1 MGYEAAR
8 IHRFG
13 GPEVI
18 VLDEMPVP
26 EPEPGQMCIRVQAAS
41 VNPVDYKIRRGGYL
55 PADKLPIT
63 LGRDV
68 AGVVERLGPGV
79 DGAFREGSAVFAM
92 VERDNGGNAEFT
104 LARPDICAPL
114 ARGLDAV
121 QAGAIPLAGLTAWQ
135 GLCDHGGLQEGQRVL
150 IHGGVGA
157 VGHLAV
163 QFAKARGAQVFATCA
178 GQDAEFVHG
187 LGADVVINYKTER
200 FEDRVRDLDMVFDL
214 IAGEVQDRSWAVLR
228 QGGILVST
236 LAEPD
241 KQKAAA
247 RGARGTR
254 YMAQPNGAELR
265 EIAGLVENCRVR
277 VHLHRR
283 FPLAAVAEAHRVL
296 EQERVRGKIV
306 LQVA

>member
-1 MGYEAAR
+1 MKAAR

-13 GPEVI
+13 GPGVI
-18 VLDEMPVP
+18 VLDEVPVP
-26 EPEPGQMCIRVQAAS
+26 EPGPGQMRIRVQAAS

-55 PADKLPIT
+55 PEHKLPTT

-68 AGVVERLGPGV
+68 AGIVERLGQGV
-79 DGAFREGSAVFAM
+79 NGVFREGSAVVAM
-92 VERDNGGNAEFT
+92 LERDNGGNAEFT
-104 LARPDICAPL
+104 VARPDICAPVP
-114 ARGLDAV
+114 RGLDAV
-121 QAGAIPLAGLTAWQ
+121 HAGAIPLAGLTARQ
-135 GLCDHGGLQEGQRVL
+135 GLFDHGGLQEGQRVL
-150 IHGGVGA
+150 IHGGAGG
-157 VGHLAV
+157 VGHFAV

-187 LGADVVINYKTER
+187 LGADVVIDYNTRR
-200 FEDRVRDLDMVFDL
+200 FDDHIRDLDLVFDL
-214 IAGEVQDRSWAVLR
+214 VAGEVQDRSWAVLR

-236 LAEPD
+236 VTEPD

-254 YMAQPNGAELR
+254 YMAQPNGTQLR
-265 EIAGLVENCRVR
+265 EIAGLLENGRVR
-277 VHLHRR
+277 EHVDRT

-296 EQERVRGKIV
+296 KHEHVRGKIV

>member
-1 MGYEAAR
+1 MD
-8 IHRFG
+8 
-13 GPEVI
+13 EV
-18 VLDEMPVP
+18 PVP
-26 EPEPGQMCIRVQAAS
+26 EPGPGQMRIRVQAAS

-92 VERDNGGNAEFT
+92 LERDNGGNAELT
-104 LARPDICAPL
+104 LARPDICAPVP
-114 ARGLDAV
+114 RGLDAV

-135 GLCDHGGLQEGQRVL
+135 GLFDHGGLQEGQRVL
-150 IHGGVGA
+150 IHGGAGG

-187 LGADVVINYKTER
+187 LGADVVIDYKAER
-200 FEDRVRDLDMVFDL
+200 FEDRARDLDVVFDL
-214 IAGEVQDRSWAVLR
+214 VAGEVQDRSWAVLR

-241 KQKAAA
+241 QQKAAA

-265 EIAGLVENCRVR
+265 EIAGLVEDGRVR
-277 VHLHRR
+277 AHVDRT

-296 EQERVRGKIV
+296 EHEHVRGKIV